1 MDKVIAFIGA
11 GSITEALLRGI
22 LSTGAADPTRI
33 RITNRTNEARRQQ
46 LSRTFGV
53 ACCVSIDQTVADA
66 DIIFLCMKPK
76 DMAQSLAVIAAS
88 ASPDALYISVA
99 AGCSIAMMM
108 NVIERAQA
116 TIGAQG
122 SHNRRPRMIRAM
134 PNTSCA
140 VLESATAYALGPT
153 CTEADAATAEQL
165 LRVVGAC
172 YRMDEDKLDAVT
184 GLSGSG
190 PAYIYFL
197 VEALTEAGIAVGL
210 DQGVAKSLVTQ
221 TLIGAAAMLRQTDES
236 PTLLRERVTSPGGTT
251 MAGIAVLRERGFE
264 QAIKAAV
271 VSATERATELGAA
284 LI

>member
-1 MDKVIAFIGA
+1 MDKNIAFIGA
-11 GSITEALLRGI
+11 GSITEALLHGI

-33 RITNRTNEARRQQ
+33 RITNRANEARRLQ

-53 ACCVSIDQTVADA
+53 ASCDSIDQTVTHA

-76 DMAQSLAVIAAS
+76 DVADSLTVIATS

-108 NVIERAQA
+108 DVIERAQA
-116 TIGAQG
+116 PIGERG
-122 SHNRRPRMIRAM
+122 SHSPPRMIRAM

-210 DQGVAKSLVTQ
+210 DQAVAKSLVTQ

-236 PTLLRERVTSPGGTT
+236 PTVLRERVTSPGGTT

-271 VSATERATELGAA
+271 ASATERATELGAA